1 MHCLYNVTDDLCVKP
16 IVTPLGKFMV
26 LEGACQ
32 QQVAAELRGLDLL
45 LNLVNKSNVWEI
57 QQTSDLPFLASTD
70 GSPGILVNIF
80 DSMKARILGGD
91 PHLKMMMRQK
101 QVCVLRNHSEV
112 LTPSTDSM
120 VSLVLLGEMGWP
132 LQHTPDTLSDKAL
145 AQLELPT
152 LCQERGIKL
161 DELDHRT
168 IAYSMECY
176 QAGQH
181 MNAIAILAEMGRR
194 WYVCRNWEMGEIRPL
209 LATFLN
215 EIDRSHVMLYLEAP
229 QCPQDDL
236 FLVV

>member
-1 MHCLYNVTDDLCVKP
+1 
-16 IVTPLGKFMV
+16 MV
-26 LEGACQ
+26 LDGACQ
-32 QQVAAELRGLDLL
+32 QQVDAELRGLDLL
-45 LNLVNKSNVWEI
+45 LDLVSASKIWEI
-57 QQTSDLPFLASTD
+57 QQSSHLPFLASKD
-70 GSPGILVNIF
+70 GPPGIIVNIF
-80 DSMKARILGGD
+80 ESMKARILGGD

-101 QVCVLRNHSEV
+101 EVCVLRNHSEV

-120 VSLVLLGEMGWP
+120 VSLVLLGEVGWP

-145 AQLELPT
+145 AQLELPSS
-152 LCQERGIKL
+152 CQQRGIML

-215 EIDRSHVMLYLEAP
+215 EIERSHVLLYLEAP
-229 QCPQDDL
+229 QCAQDDL
-236 FLVV
+236 FIVL

>member
-1 MHCLYNVTDDLCVKP
+1 
-16 IVTPLGKFMV
+16 MV
-26 LEGACQ
+26 LDGACQ
-32 QQVAAELRGLDLL
+32 QQVDAELRGLDLL
-45 LNLVNKSNVWEI
+45 LDLVSKSHIWEI
-57 QQTSDLPFLASTD
+57 QQNSHLPFLASKD
-70 GSPGILVNIF
+70 GPPGIIVNIF
-80 DSMKARILGGD
+80 ESMKARILGGD

-101 QVCVLRNHSEV
+101 EVCVLRNHSEV

-120 VSLVLLGEMGWP
+120 VSLVLLGEVGWP
-132 LQHTPDTLSDKAL
+132 LQHTPDTLSAKAL
-145 AQLELPT
+145 AQLEFPAS
-152 LCQERGIKL
+152 CPERGIML

-194 WYVCRNWEMGEIRPL
+194 WYVCRNWEMSEIRPL

-215 EIDRSHVMLYLEAP
+215 EIERSHVLLYLEAP

-236 FLVV
+236 FLAV